1 MKITLHDESI
11 DVEVGQKVIFYQYY
25 LTKNNELEIKP
36 DEVYVDVIDKENNI
50 IGFKN
55 GDHSC
60 VLAFYQTD
68 FFRERFLLTDI
79 TTHRLRYLKSKIN
92 YYKSEEELVDND
104 IEETS
109 KRLKRRIE
117 QKKYINN
124 NIEAINIL
132 IKQVGGE

>member
-1 MKITLHDESI
+1 MQITLHDESI

-25 LTKNNELEIKP
+25 LTKDNELEVKP

-55 GDHSC
+55 NNHSC
-60 VLAFYQTD
+60 VLAFYQRD
-68 FFRERFLLTDI
+68 FFGERFFLNDSKQN
-79 TTHRLRYLKSKIN
+79 RLRYLKSKIN

-109 KRLKRRIE
+109 KRLERRIE

-124 NIEAINIL
+124 NIEVVNNL
-132 IKQVGGE
+132 IQQVKGE